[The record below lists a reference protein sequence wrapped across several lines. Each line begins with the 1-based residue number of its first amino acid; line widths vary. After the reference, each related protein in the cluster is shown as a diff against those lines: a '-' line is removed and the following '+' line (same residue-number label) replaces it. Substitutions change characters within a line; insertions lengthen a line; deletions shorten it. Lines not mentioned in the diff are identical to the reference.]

1 MNDQKPTFKQA
12 MEATMIWCKSWENDE
27 ISDEVI
33 SDRIGELIKTVDGA
47 RGFFVVSLS
56 IDCPL
61 MDRFPDALIF
71 KLRSSGELI
80 VDLTVK
86 NLAMSSAMVIKH
98 RENNEISDEVISD
111 RIGELIKTVEGAR
124 GFFVVSLSIDC
135 PLMDRFPDAL
145 IYQLRSSGEIVV
157 DLTVKNLAM
166 SSAMIITHRK
176 NKDPQE
182 VQSEKIKTR
191 CIELLKLLDS
201 NQVKKRLDVLLEATK
216 GNGTDLKFIKQ
227 WGYNDE
233 QIKAISE
240 SIYQVA
246 T

>member
-1 MNDQKPTFKQA
+1 MNEQKPTFKEAMQA
-12 MEATMIWCKSWENDE
+12 SMLWCKSWEND
-27 ISDEVI
+27 
-33 SDRIGELIKTVDGA
+33 
-47 RGFFVVSLS
+47 
-56 IDCPL
+56 
-61 MDRFPDALIF
+61 
-71 KLRSSGELI
+71 
-80 VDLTVK
+80 
-86 NLAMSSAMVIKH
+86 
-98 RENNEISDEVISD
+98 EISDEVISD

-145 IYQLRSSGEIVV
+145 IFQLRSSGEIVV

-176 NKDPQE
+176 NNDPQE
-182 VQSEKIKTR
+182 MQSERIKIR

-201 NQVKKRLDVLLEATK
+201 TQVKERLDVLLEATK
-216 GNGTDLKFIKQ
+216 GNGTDLKFLKK

-233 QIKAISE
+233 QINAISE
-240 SIYQVA
+240 SIYEVA

>member
-1 MNDQKPTFKQA
+1 MNDQKPTFKEAMQA
-12 MEATMIWCKSWENDE
+12 SLIWCKSWENDE

-33 SDRIGELIKTVDGA
+33 SDRIGELIK
-47 RGFFVVSLS
+47 SL
-56 IDCPL
+56 
-61 MDRFPDALIF
+61 
-71 KLRSSGELI
+71 
-80 VDLTVK
+80 
-86 NLAMSSAMVIKH
+86 
-98 RENNEISDEVISD
+98 
-111 RIGELIKTVEGAR
+111 EGAR

-135 PLMDRFPDAL
+135 PLMDRLPDVL
-145 IYQLRSSGEIVV
+145 IFQLRSAGEIVV

-182 VQSEKIKTR
+182 MQSKRIKIR

-201 NQVKKRLDVLLEATK
+201 TQVKKRLDVLLEATK
-216 GNGTDLKFIKQ
+216 GNGTDLKFLNK

-233 QIKAISE
+233 QINAISE
-240 SIYQVA
+240 SIYEVA

>member
-1 MNDQKPTFKQA
+1 MNEQKPTFKEAMQA
-12 MEATMIWCKSWENDE
+12 SMIWCKSWEND
-27 ISDEVI
+27 
-33 SDRIGELIKTVDGA
+33 
-47 RGFFVVSLS
+47 
-56 IDCPL
+56 
-61 MDRFPDALIF
+61 
-71 KLRSSGELI
+71 
-80 VDLTVK
+80 
-86 NLAMSSAMVIKH
+86 
-98 RENNEISDEVISD
+98 EISDEVISD

-145 IYQLRSSGEIVV
+145 IFQLRNSGEIVV

-182 VQSEKIKTR
+182 IQSKRIKIR

-201 NQVKKRLDVLLEATK
+201 TQVKKRLDILLEATK
-216 GNGTDLKFIKQ
+216 GNGTDIKFLKKC
-227 WGYNDE
+227 GYNDE
-233 QIKAISE
+233 QINAISE
-240 SIYQVA
+240 K

>member
-1 MNDQKPTFKQA
+1 MNEKKPTFKEAMQA
-12 MEATMIWCKSWENDE
+12 SMLWCKSWEND
-27 ISDEVI
+27 
-33 SDRIGELIKTVDGA
+33 
-47 RGFFVVSLS
+47 
-56 IDCPL
+56 
-61 MDRFPDALIF
+61 
-71 KLRSSGELI
+71 
-80 VDLTVK
+80 
-86 NLAMSSAMVIKH
+86 
-98 RENNEISDEVISD
+98 EISDEVISD

-145 IYQLRSSGEIVV
+145 IFQLRSSGEIVV

-166 SSAMIITHRK
+166 SSAMIIAHRK

-182 VQSEKIKTR
+182 IQSKRIKIR

-201 NQVKKRLDVLLEATK
+201 TQVKKRLDVLHEATK
-216 GNGTDLKFIKQ
+216 GNGKDLKFLNK

-240 SIYQVA
+240 SIYEVA

>member
-1 MNDQKPTFKQA
+1 MNEQKPTFKEAMQA
-12 MEATMIWCKSWENDE
+12 SMIWCKSWENDE
-27 ISDEVI
+27 ISDEI
-33 SDRIGELIKTVDGA
+33 
-47 RGFFVVSLS
+47 
-56 IDCPL
+56 
-61 MDRFPDALIF
+61 
-71 KLRSSGELI
+71 
-80 VDLTVK
+80 
-86 NLAMSSAMVIKH
+86 
-98 RENNEISDEVISD
+98 ISD

-145 IYQLRSSGEIVV
+145 IFQLRSSGEIVV

-176 NKDPQE
+176 NKDQQE
-182 VQSEKIKTR
+182 IQSERIKIR

-201 NQVKKRLDVLLEATK
+201 TLVKKRLNILLEATK
-216 GNGTDLKFIKQ
+216 GNGEDLKFFNT

-240 SIYQVA
+240 SIHKVA
-246 T
+246 I

>member
-12 MEATMIWCKSWENDE
+12 MEATIIWCKSWEND
-27 ISDEVI
+27 
-33 SDRIGELIKTVDGA
+33 
-47 RGFFVVSLS
+47 
-56 IDCPL
+56 
-61 MDRFPDALIF
+61 
-71 KLRSSGELI
+71 
-80 VDLTVK
+80 
-86 NLAMSSAMVIKH
+86 
-98 RENNEISDEVISD
+98 EISDEVISD

-145 IYQLRSSGEIVV
+145 IVQLRNSGEIVV

-166 SSAMIITHRK
+166 SSAMVIAHRK
-176 NKDPQE
+176 NNDPQE
-182 VQSEKIKTR
+182 TQSEIIKIR

-216 GNGTDLKFIKQ
+216 GNGADLQFLDR
-227 WGYNDE
+227 WGYNEE
-233 QIKAISE
+233 QINAISD
-240 SIYQVA
+240 SIYAVA